1 MLLTGFWTD
10 FPSSVWNFCRWV
22 EGVPKSSRNVPQRR
36 RSRRNVCRSQATFIG
51 VRVFFF
57 VITRAFLLGTY
68 YACQF
73 VAVNIRNTRYTVIA
87 ISLHWVQQCS
97 ICVTMATRDGL
108 SININAHKFAGMVVT
123 IVRCHQIPVVI
134 PGPSRGTLVRRRDHH
149 LGTTW
154 LDVTH
159 GARSILVIKIFAKA
173 WEIVCLI
180 LCAVYRSCPLP
191 ALDVFV
197 IDRVVGKTNK
207 IRAST
212 MVPIITTSHYTY
224 QNTGNKRV
232 KSTSVW
238 TLFFYYNWLFHSV
251 VLSHP

>member
-1 MLLTGFWTD
+1 
-10 FPSSVWNFCRWV
+10 
-22 EGVPKSSRNVPQRR
+22 
-36 RSRRNVCRSQATFIG
+36 
-51 VRVFFF
+51 
-57 VITRAFLLGTY
+57 
-68 YACQF
+68 
-73 VAVNIRNTRYTVIA
+73 
-87 ISLHWVQQCS
+87 
-97 ICVTMATRDGL
+97 MASRDGL
-108 SININAHKFAGMVVT
+108 SIDINAHKFAGMVVT

-134 PGPSRGTLVRRRDHH
+134 PGPSRGTLVGRRDHH

-191 ALDVFV
+191 ALDLFV

-224 QNTGNKRV
+224 QNTAIKEW
-232 KSTSVW
+232 KAHLSEHY
-238 TLFFYYNWLFHSV
+238 FFITIDCSIPLYLVTPKVNHEQAAHLDKVIQPEQLMLASLWQENMKDKLSWKW
-251 VLSHP
+251 VLVS